1 MRISRIVE
9 FLRFPRIRG
18 NLHCS
23 RLLRSRARNRIVI
36 FAILAVLNRM
46 TWLEG

>member
-18 NLHCS
+18 NLNCS
-23 RLLRSRARNRIVI
+23 LLLRSRERNRIVI
-36 FAILAVLNRM
+36 FAILSVLNRM
-46 TWLEG
+46 TLLEG